1 MPKSDV
7 SKDFED
13 VSFPEH
19 IQKKRTKS
27 LFTMC
32 PIGLW
37 FYAYNSSLRIL
48 QKIEKKH
55 YVNGGPICFLGKCL
69 TFSDQILLKE
79 QSLKNCFAQ
88 CFQNISC
95 LREKAEKIVNV
106 AFLQKIYFHGN
117 DMLEWKYSSSVAADS
132 TNHANQPSRMKC
144 IIKMQMLSQRMKQ
157 ETTSCQIEKWAN
169 TFQGLKYAL

>member
-19 IQKKRTKS
+19 IQKKKRTKS

-48 QKIEKKH
+48 QKMPYRKKNTI
-55 YVNGGPICFLGKCL
+55 VNGGPICFLGKCL
-69 TFSDQILLKE
+69 TFSDQTLLKE

-95 LREKAEKIVNV
+95 LHEKAEKNSKRGFFTEDI
-106 AFLQKIYFHGN
+106 LPRK
-117 DMLEWKYSSSVAADS
+117 
-132 TNHANQPSRMKC
+132 
-144 IIKMQMLSQRMKQ
+144 
-157 ETTSCQIEKWAN
+157 
-169 TFQGLKYAL
+169 

>member
-1 MPKSDV
+1 
-7 SKDFED
+7 
-13 VSFPEH
+13 
-19 IQKKRTKS
+19 
-27 LFTMC
+27 MC

-48 QKIEKKH
+48 QKMPHRKKTLSSME
-55 YVNGGPICFLGKCL
+55 VPFFFLANKCL
-69 TFSDQILLKE
+69 TFSDQTLLKE

-95 LREKAEKIVNV
+95 LHEKAEKIVNV

-169 TFQGLKYAL
+169 TFGLGSSRLLKKSL

>member
-1 MPKSDV
+1 
-7 SKDFED
+7 
-13 VSFPEH
+13 
-19 IQKKRTKS
+19 
-27 LFTMC
+27 MC

-132 TNHANQPSRMKC
+132 TNHANQPSRMEC